1 MVKQYEWDYNNFSS
15 EALLKRADYLLE
27 VIDNIPNK
35 ATSEDIE
42 RLPSGRVMVTWG
54 PASGKST
61 AIRQY
66 LCKNQMNYMIY
77 ATAKKSDVDAM
88 YYDLLAMKEKGI
100 IVSECKIAKFHSNFD
115 PGEASLRSSNILIC
129 THERLMIEPPSI
141 LYRLEGDIP
150 NHLGQIIRS
159 EMIIDELPKFYKSF
173 KASGTLMMGL
183 GYINSQL
190 ERFRY
195 DKRQRLA
202 YRYAKFRSLMEAY
215 LDNDESKL
223 STVDYGAVVSLIN
236 SYQASNIVIKDN
248 DRERAVR
255 KFAYFSDLLA
265 EKLLEMTIEEGV
277 RSSIDRNLY
286 YTLLD
291 IEVPNIK
298 IFDGTGD
305 LILKGSNSWIIQRD
319 DRFRRSLSLAKPIE
333 LLDNTSMIRSVAKS
347 EDLEYTRS
355 KIMTLVNHI
364 RNLLRTNSGK
374 ILLYTWKSIRLNYNY
389 YDESDENDPKD
400 MRYLPDYIRSLFT
413 PEENDRLEITYYG
426 SGKERVT
433 SEFSDCDSIIIAG
446 KFFIPNSAIS
456 NYNEVNSTEITSL
469 DYTKSLIIQAIY
481 RTSSRHGQ
489 PINIYFTNDYDWNL
503 IGSIMS
509 EFDEIVIAG
518 ENCTGQYKFSQLIS
532 HTSRNKKHY
541 EHISKYFNQ
550 IYNEGEA
557 ILTVPKGS
565 TGSFTRDYKIAIQ
578 NLVKDSPIIYQNIDN
593 SNNFKLIYKG

>member
-1 MVKQYEWDYNNFSS
+1 MVKQYEWDYNDFSS

-173 KASGTLMMGL
+173 KASGALMMGL

-355 KIMTLVNHI
+355 KILTLVNHI
-364 RNLLRTNSGK
+364 KNLLRTNQGK

-400 MRYLPDYIRSLFT
+400 MRYLPDYIRSLIT

-509 EFDEIVIAG
+509 EFDEIVIDG

>member
-1 MVKQYEWDYNNFSS
+1 MVKQYEWDYNDFSS

-173 KASGTLMMGL
+173 KASGALMMGL

-481 RTSSRHGQ
+481 RTLSRHGQ

-509 EFDEIVIAG
+509 EFDEIVIDG
-518 ENCTGQYKFSQLIS
+518 ENYTGQYKFSQLIS

>member
-1 MVKQYEWDYNNFSS
+1 MVKQYEWDYNDFSS

-173 KASGTLMMGL
+173 KASGALMMGL

-355 KIMTLVNHI
+355 KILTLVNHI
-364 RNLLRTNSGK
+364 KNLLRTNQGK

-400 MRYLPDYIRSLFT
+400 MRYLPDYIRSLLT

>member
-215 LDNDESKL
+215 LGNDESKL

-400 MRYLPDYIRSLFT
+400 MRYLPDYIRSLLT

-509 EFDEIVIAG
+509 EFDEIVIDG

>member
-489 PINIYFTNDYDWNL
+489 PINIYFTDDYDWNL

-509 EFDEIVIAG
+509 EFDEIVIDG

>member
-42 RLPSGRVMVTWG
+42 RLPSGRVMITWG

-400 MRYLPDYIRSLFT
+400 MRYLPDYIRSLLT

-509 EFDEIVIAG
+509 EFDEIVIDG

>member
-1 MVKQYEWDYNNFSS
+1 MIKQYEWDYNDFSS
-15 EALLKRADYLLE
+15 EALLKRADYLLN
-27 VIDNIPNK
+27 VIDSIPDK

-66 LCKNQMNYMIY
+66 LCRNQMNYVIY

-115 PGEASLRSSNILIC
+115 PGESSLRNSNILIC

-190 ERFRY
+190 DKFRY

-265 EKLLEMTIEEGV
+265 EKLLEMTVEEGIV
-277 RSSIDRNLY
+277 SSIDRNLY

-305 LILKGSNSWIIQRD
+305 LILRGSRSWIIQRD
-319 DRFRRSLSLAKPIE
+319 TRFMRSLSLAKPIE

-355 KIMTLVNHI
+355 KILTLVNHI
-364 RNLLRTNSGK
+364 KNLLRTNRGK

-400 MRYLPDYIRSLFT
+400 MRYLPDYIRSLLT

-518 ENCTGQYKFSQLIS
+518 ENCTGQYKFSQLIN

-557 ILTVPKGS
+557 TLTVPRGS

-593 SNNFKLIYKG
+593 SNNFRLLYKG

>member
-509 EFDEIVIAG
+509 EFDEIVIDG
-518 ENCTGQYKFSQLIS
+518 ENYTGQYKFSQLIS

>member
-1 MVKQYEWDYNNFSS
+1 MLN
-15 EALLKRADYLLE
+15 
-27 VIDNIPNK
+27 VIDSIPDK

-66 LCKNQMNYMIY
+66 LCRNQMNYVIY

-115 PGEASLRSSNILIC
+115 PGESSLRNSNILIC

-190 ERFRY
+190 DKFRY

-265 EKLLEMTIEEGV
+265 EKLLEMTVEEGIV
-277 RSSIDRNLY
+277 SSM
-286 YTLLD
+286 
-291 IEVPNIK
+291 K
-298 IFDGTGD
+298 
-305 LILKGSNSWIIQRD
+305 
-319 DRFRRSLSLAKPIE
+319 
-333 LLDNTSMIRSVAKS
+333 
-347 EDLEYTRS
+347 
-355 KIMTLVNHI
+355 
-364 RNLLRTNSGK
+364 
-374 ILLYTWKSIRLNYNY
+374 
-389 YDESDENDPKD
+389 
-400 MRYLPDYIRSLFT
+400 
-413 PEENDRLEITYYG
+413 
-426 SGKERVT
+426 
-433 SEFSDCDSIIIAG
+433 
-446 KFFIPNSAIS
+446 
-456 NYNEVNSTEITSL
+456 
-469 DYTKSLIIQAIY
+469 
-481 RTSSRHGQ
+481 
-489 PINIYFTNDYDWNL
+489 
-503 IGSIMS
+503 
-509 EFDEIVIAG
+509 
-518 ENCTGQYKFSQLIS
+518 
-532 HTSRNKKHY
+532 
-541 EHISKYFNQ
+541 
-550 IYNEGEA
+550 
-557 ILTVPKGS
+557 
-565 TGSFTRDYKIAIQ
+565 
-578 NLVKDSPIIYQNIDN
+578 
-593 SNNFKLIYKG
+593 

>member
-355 KIMTLVNHI
+355 KIVTLVNHI

-400 MRYLPDYIRSLFT
+400 MRYLPDYIRSLLT

-509 EFDEIVIAG
+509 EFDEIVIDG

>member
-1 MVKQYEWDYNNFSS
+1 MVKQYEWDYNDFSS

-42 RLPSGRVMVTWG
+42 KLPNGRVMVTWG

-100 IVSECKIAKFHSNFD
+100 IVSECRIAKFHSNFD

-173 KASGTLMMGL
+173 KASGALMMGL

-355 KIMTLVNHI
+355 KILTLVNHI
-364 RNLLRTNSGK
+364 KNLLRTNQGK

-400 MRYLPDYIRSLFT
+400 MRYLPDYIRSLLT

>member
-1 MVKQYEWDYNNFSS
+1 MVKQYEWDYNDFSS

-35 ATSEDIE
+35 ATNEDIE

-141 LYRLEGDIP
+141 LYRLEGNIP

-509 EFDEIVIAG
+509 EFDEIVIDG
-518 ENCTGQYKFSQLIS
+518 ENYTGQYKFSQLIS

>member
-1 MVKQYEWDYNNFSS
+1 MVKQYEWDYNDFSS

-173 KASGTLMMGL
+173 KASGALMMGL

-355 KIMTLVNHI
+355 KILTLVNHI
-364 RNLLRTNSGK
+364 KNLLRINQGK

-400 MRYLPDYIRSLFT
+400 MRYLPDYIRSLLT

>member
-159 EMIIDELPKFYKSF
+159 EIIIDELPKFYKSF

-509 EFDEIVIAG
+509 EFDEIVIDG
-518 ENCTGQYKFSQLIS
+518 ENYTGQYKFSQLIS

-557 ILTVPKGS
+557 ILTVPNGS

>member
-215 LDNDESKL
+215 LGNDESKL

-400 MRYLPDYIRSLFT
+400 MRYLPDYIRSLLT

-509 EFDEIVIAG
+509 EFDEIVIDG
-518 ENCTGQYKFSQLIS
+518 ENYTGQYKFSQLIS

>member
-1 MVKQYEWDYNNFSS
+1 MVKQYEWDYNDFSS

-173 KASGTLMMGL
+173 KASGALMMGL

-202 YRYAKFRSLMEAY
+202 YRYAKFRSLMKAY

-355 KIMTLVNHI
+355 KILTLVNHI
-364 RNLLRTNSGK
+364 KNLLRTNQGK

-400 MRYLPDYIRSLFT
+400 MRYLPDYIRSLLT

>member
-1 MVKQYEWDYNNFSS
+1 MVKQYEWDYNDFSS

-88 YYDLLAMKEKGI
+88 YYDLLAMKENGI
-100 IVSECKIAKFHSNFD
+100 ILSESKIAKFHSNFD

-400 MRYLPDYIRSLFT
+400 MRYLPDYIRSLIT

-509 EFDEIVIAG
+509 EFDEIVIDG